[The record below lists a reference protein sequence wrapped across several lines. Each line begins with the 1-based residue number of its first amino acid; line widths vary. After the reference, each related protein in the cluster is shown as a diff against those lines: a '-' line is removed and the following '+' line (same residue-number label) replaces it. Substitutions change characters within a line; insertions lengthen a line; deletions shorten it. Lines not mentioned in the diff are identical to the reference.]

1 MRGTTGGRVVQTGG
15 QGGHQPNH
23 FSRRQRAPF
32 TGHDIEGIPQHE
44 VLSEIRRRI
53 DESSRQR
60 RCQSRMRDLGGDQRL
75 ELSNDSVSSIGR
87 EIQAKELQ
95 GDKAVVFGVVRSENR
110 SERSGSDWMQHAE
123 RTNGVRRR
131 RADNVGVQRGYSSKE
146 GDRW

>member
-1 MRGTTGGRVVQTGG
+1 
-15 QGGHQPNH
+15 
-23 FSRRQRAPF
+23 
-32 TGHDIEGIPQHE
+32 
-44 VLSEIRRRI
+44 
-53 DESSRQR
+53 
-60 RCQSRMRDLGGDQRL
+60 MRDLGGDQRL